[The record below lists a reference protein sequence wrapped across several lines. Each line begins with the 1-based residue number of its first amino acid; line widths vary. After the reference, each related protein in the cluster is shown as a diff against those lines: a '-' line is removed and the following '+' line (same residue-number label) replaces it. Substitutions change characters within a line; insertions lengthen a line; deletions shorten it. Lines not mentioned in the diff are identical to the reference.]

1 MFLGSWKDFII
12 LLQASHAPEVLR
24 RGSRAY
30 NNGRFP
36 CEAR

>member
-12 LLQASHAPEVLR
+12 LLQTSQALEVLR

-30 NNGRFP
+30 SNGRFP